1 MNDSIELTIAF
12 LLYLLLF
19 GWIGYRRGLVREMVV
34 FAVGFG
40 SYLFLWRYASAL
52 RTLINLFWKFLY
64 FARAG
69 GLAGNGDALDLL
81 REAPNLVRPEQTSTV
96 VFLIWAALL
105 LLTYL
110 VTNMLVPDTVSRP
123 GLRAALVGMVNGLV
137 YLGIFLPLLA
147 SLVAPEIRDRLPA
160 SPEESV
166 LRILGRT
173 WALFGDSLDLFWDAS
188 SAQRP
193 FVFMA
198 LVILLLVLAA
208 RSLRPAT

>member
-1 MNDSIELTIAF
+1 MNDSIELSIAF

-19 GWIGYRRGLVREMVV
+19 GWIGYRRGLLREMAV
-34 FAVGFG
+34 FVVGFG
-40 SYLFLWRYASAL
+40 SYLFLWRYANAL
-52 RTLINLFWKFLY
+52 RALINLFWKFLY

-69 GLAGNGDALDLL
+69 GLTGNGDALDLL
-81 REAPNLVRPEQTSTV
+81 REAPNLVSPEQTSTV

-110 VTNMLVPDTVSRP
+110 VTNVLVPDTVSRP

-160 SPEESV
+160 SPEESIAQ
-166 LRILGRT
+166 ILSRT